1 MSNRSWKKTKK
12 NKTSVGAETYYI
24 RKHPNPMKVSLK
36 HKISSNKS
44 TDRVLMR
51 GKEKQLGL
59 NPTKHKCLSTASYA
73 NS

>member
-1 MSNRSWKKTKK
+1 MYVKIVVGKK

-24 RKHPNPMKVSLK
+24 CKHPNPMKVSLK
-36 HKISSNKS
+36 YKISSNNS

-59 NPTKHKCLSTASYA
+59 NPTKHKCLMYSELRK
-73 NS
+73 